1 MRSSA
6 AFADKVRGFGIEG
19 DQAKAINDKYK
30 TIGAFVVCCGYNAER
45 VTDEMLIDKVVKE
58 TCGWS
63 GTPPEP
69 AYANNVRQ
77 LFWEC
82 LNMQMADTRYRHES
96 CADEAPRPI
105 NALERE
111 DRRDKIKAKYED
123 FIPEI
128 YEGKYEPAH
137 CIEDDLGAMEGRN
150 RLDRYLG
157 PADCPMRS
165 QETSRP
171 TMRPNSWRPKAFG
184 APGWV
189 RSLQAQDEET
199 PQPVAD
205 ISEIHLLDYAFKRRG
220 LGFVF
225 HDLLS
230 FKDTETWRR
239 KLMNA
244 LDQIPILASDEAPGS
259 QTSWQPTRQYGI

>member
-1 MRSSA
+1 MSVMRSSA

-111 DRRDKIKAKYED
+111 DRRDKISRCSQ
-123 FIPEI
+123 
-128 YEGKYEPAH
+128 H
-137 CIEDDLGAMEGRN
+137 CEKILRWQKGACHN
-150 RLDRYLG
+150 Y
-157 PADCPMRS
+157 S
-165 QETSRP
+165 Q
-171 TMRPNSWRPKAFG
+171 
-184 APGWV
+184 
-189 RSLQAQDEET
+189 
-199 PQPVAD
+199 
-205 ISEIHLLDYAFKRRG
+205 IRRQM
-220 LGFVF
+220 
-225 HDLLS
+225 
-230 FKDTETWRR
+230 T
-239 KLMNA
+239 
-244 LDQIPILASDEAPGS
+244 
-259 QTSWQPTRQYGI
+259 